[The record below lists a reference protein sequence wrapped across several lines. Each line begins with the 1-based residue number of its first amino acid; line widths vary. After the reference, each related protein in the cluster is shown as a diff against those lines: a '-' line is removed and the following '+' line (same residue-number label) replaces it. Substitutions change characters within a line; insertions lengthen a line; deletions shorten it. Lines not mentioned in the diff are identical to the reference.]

1 MHVAPPL
8 SWIVYAHCSNNHTIS
23 LFTAHKTSRNLYTDQ
38 LCHVFEPEG
47 GGISFSS
54 PPTTDALDPTATSNQ
69 LYGKYEFIGLAQI
82 DLVGSTCADA
92 SCAELLL
99 VLRNL
104 TQDVCNTINDDAG
117 ISGNLYERIY
127 GLGTLWLSFA
137 GSYSYTE
144 AGSITDNTLLK
155 GKHFGCFYQSN
166 ASLGNYSFYYTL
178 IER

>member
-1 MHVAPPL
+1 VHVAPPL

-54 PPTTDALDPTATSNQ
+54 PPIDALDPTATSNQ

-117 ISGNLYERIY
+117 ISG
-127 GLGTLWLSFA
+127 
-137 GSYSYTE
+137 SYSYTE